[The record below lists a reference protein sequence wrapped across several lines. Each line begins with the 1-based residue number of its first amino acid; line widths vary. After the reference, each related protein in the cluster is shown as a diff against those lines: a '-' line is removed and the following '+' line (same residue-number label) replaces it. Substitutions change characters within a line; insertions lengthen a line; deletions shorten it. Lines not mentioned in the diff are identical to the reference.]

1 MCVRPF
7 LLLLLV
13 SSTHTDG
20 MDPGQKAFRR
30 RYVFI
35 PPLPLNICLN
45 LWWLLSRPAPP
56 ISGFSEAY
64 MLQYMDLD
72 NDDIKGALDVS
83 FTFETVSLPGLNNVL
98 IE

>member
-1 MCVRPF
+1 
-7 LLLLLV
+7 
-13 SSTHTDG
+13 
-20 MDPGQKAFRR
+20 
-30 RYVFI
+30 
-35 PPLPLNICLN
+35 
-45 LWWLLSRPAPP
+45 
-56 ISGFSEAY
+56 